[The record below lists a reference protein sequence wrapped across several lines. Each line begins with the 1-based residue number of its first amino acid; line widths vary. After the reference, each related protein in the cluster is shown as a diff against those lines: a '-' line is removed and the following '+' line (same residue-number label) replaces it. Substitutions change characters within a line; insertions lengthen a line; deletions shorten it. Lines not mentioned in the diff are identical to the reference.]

1 MAKAK
6 QVRGMGGMDDAAHPA
21 ILVMGVSGSGKTSVA
36 VALAERLGALF
47 VEADDHH
54 PPANVAAMAKGIPLT
69 DELRRPWLEAVGEAV
84 AERRAEGPVVLA
96 CSALKRRYRDVLRR
110 RAGPLDVVHL
120 TAPRAL
126 IFGRM
131 AARRDHFMPAA
142 LLDSQIADL
151 EAPGPA
157 EDPVI
162 LDAALPVDTLAR
174 HAATALALRHPRLA
188 TRSHGGN
195 VG

>member
-1 MAKAK
+1 M
-6 QVRGMGGMDDAAHPA
+6 RTERHPA

-36 VALAERLGALF
+36 AALAARMGAAF
-47 VEADDHH
+47 VEADDYH
-54 PPANVAAMAKGIPLT
+54 PPANVAAMSKGRPLT
-69 DELRRPWLEAVGEAV
+69 DAMRRPWLEALGDAV
-84 AERRAEGPVVLA
+84 AERRRQGPVAFA
-96 CSALKRRYRDVLRR
+96 CSALKRRYRDILRG

-126 IFGRM
+126 IFERM

-151 EAPGPA
+151 EPPGPA

-162 LDAALPVDTLAR
+162 LDATPPIDALVRA
-174 HAATALALRHPRLA
+174 AATEIGRRHPALA
-188 TRSHGGN
+188 T
-195 VG
+195 

>member
-1 MAKAK
+1 MT
-6 QVRGMGGMDDAAHPA
+6 DARHPA

-36 VALAERLGALF
+36 LALADRLGAAF

-54 PPANVAAMAKGIPLT
+54 PPANVAAMSRGVPLT
-69 DELRRPWLEAVGEAV
+69 DAMRRPWLEAVGDAV
-84 AERRAEGPVVLA
+84 ARCRAARPVVVA
-96 CSALKRRYRDVLRR
+96 CSALKRAYRDVLRR
-110 RAGPLDVVHL
+110 RAGPLDIVHL

-126 IFGRM
+126 IFARM

-151 EAPGPA
+151 EPPGPA

-162 LDAALPVDTLAR
+162 LDAAPPVGTLAR
-174 HAATALALRHPRLA
+174 HAATEIGRRHPELA
-188 TRSHGGN
+188 T
-195 VG
+195 